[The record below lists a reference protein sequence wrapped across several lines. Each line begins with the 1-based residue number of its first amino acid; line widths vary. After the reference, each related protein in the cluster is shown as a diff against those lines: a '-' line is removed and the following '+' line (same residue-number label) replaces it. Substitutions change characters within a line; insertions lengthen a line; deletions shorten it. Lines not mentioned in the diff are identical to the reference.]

1 MASMHRRS
9 WLAGAVA
16 TAGLALAPRGACAQS
31 TKDALVAAARKDGK
45 LIIYNGSNFPVV
57 RRLAAQFAGAIGI
70 SVDVLDGRTTEIRER
85 IRVEQATGRTVA
97 SCTFTGLTTLVNQ
110 QKEGAFQPHG
120 AIAGLEKIDP
130 LLAGDGTIAPLC
142 VGNFAALINTSL
154 VKGDDIPRSW
164 QDFTNPKWKGKILSD
179 DPRAAGAGAVW
190 FEATL
195 NAFGRAFH
203 EKMAAQ
209 DIVFSR
215 IFPESQ
221 RRLARGEFS
230 LYLPFNV
237 SELNGLKGLPV
248 QCIVPAEGVPYVPF
262 CMAILKDAPQP
273 SAARLFIEYMLEE
286 PQQIALASEGFKPA
300 VSGMASKIPAH
311 LRPFVDV
318 KLLGTTTANKLDEM
332 NLLARQIYG
341 SA

>member
-1 MASMHRRS
+1 MASIDRRTV
-9 WLAGAVA
+9 LAGAA
-16 TAGLALAPRGACAQS
+16 SLALAPRGAFAQGA
-31 TKDALVAAARKDGK
+31 KDALVAAAKKDGK

-57 RRLAAQFAGAIGI
+57 RRLGAQFASAIGI

-97 SCTFTGLTTLVNQ
+97 SCTFTGMTTLVNQ
-110 QKEGAFQPHG
+110 EKDGAFQPHG
-120 AIAGLEKIDP
+120 PIAGLDKIDKQ
-130 LLAGDGTIAPLC
+130 LAADGTIAPLC
-142 VGNFAALINTSL
+142 VGNFASLINTNL
-154 VKGDDIPRSW
+154 VKGDDVPKSW
-164 QDFTNPKWKGKILSD
+164 RDFADPKWKGKILSD

-195 NAFGRAFH
+195 NAFGREFH

-209 DIVFSR
+209 NVVFSR

-248 QCIVPAEGVPYVPF
+248 QCVVPAEGVPYVPF
-262 CMAILKDAPQP
+262 CMAVLKDAPQP

-286 PQQIALASEGFKPA
+286 PQQVALAGEGFKPA
-300 VSGMASKIPAH
+300 LVGMGEKIPAH

-318 KLLGTTTANKLDEM
+318 KLLGTTTAHKLDEM
-332 NLLARQIYG
+332 NQLARQIYG